1 MIRAPRGHRACVA
14 ADDPTDPLALRLPGG
29 RVVPASRVQWRA
41 TTSGGPGGQHANRT
55 ASRVEVVVQ
64 LDSLPLDPREVAR
77 LYERLA
83 SRISGA
89 GEVVVGCDD
98 TRDQHR
104 NRRTALRRM
113 ERLLAGAL
121 TEQARRVPT
130 RPSTGARLRR
140 RESKQQGSQRKRS
153 RGWRWSGDDDA

>member
-1 MIRAPRGHRACVA
+1 MAA
-14 ADDPTDPLALRLPGG
+14 ADHELDLRLPKG
-29 RVVPASRVQWRA
+29 RSVPAEQVQWRA

-64 LDSLPLDPREVAR
+64 LDSLPLEPREVAR

-83 SRISGA
+83 SRITGA
-89 GEVVVGCDD
+89 GEVVVGSAD

-113 ERLLAGAL
+113 ERLIADAL
-121 TEQARRVPT
+121 RQERRRVPT
-130 RPSTGARLRR
+130 RPSKGARLRSR
-140 RESKQQGSQRKRS
+140 QSKQQQSQRKRS
-153 RGWRWSGDDDA
+153 RGWRWSEGDD